1 MKGKRKFF
9 EWEGYLF
16 MNITMILMMVL
27 SVLLYGAISFYIGYN
42 GWVWL
47 KAAKLGKYK
56 KWYIALVVLLSL
68 SMFLG
73 QIGALSWFTYAG
85 YAWMVIVG
93 YSLVLLPLF
102 NLLSYILKKK
112 GIFWMGISYFAFF
125 LFVFV
130 YGSYNAWSPVV
141 REYEVTVDKESK
153 TGDLKV
159 LLVSDLHLS
168 EIVGE
173 DHLARLVKKVEEI
186 EPDIVMI
193 AGDVINDNIDA
204 YMEEDM
210 GQTMKKITAPLG
222 VYAIPGNHDYYGDD
236 LEKMVKEMDKAGIKV
251 LMDETVT
258 VADSFYVSG
267 RNDLTDEYRVA
278 VSELVKGLD
287 RSKPLFMMDHTPVE
301 LDEGKEN
308 GVDIMLSGHTH
319 RGQLAPA
326 NLITSLIYENDWGHL
341 QKGDFHSFVS
351 SGFGTWGPPLRIG
364 SRSEVMVIDVHFK
377 K

>member
-1 MKGKRKFF
+1 
-9 EWEGYLF
+9 
-16 MNITMILMMVL
+16 MNVTMILMMVL
-27 SVLLYGAISFYIGYN
+27 SFLLYGAISYYIGYN

-47 KAAKLGKYK
+47 KAARLGRYK
-56 KWYIALVVLLSL
+56 KWYIALVMLLSL

-112 GIFWMGISYFAFF
+112 GIFWMGIFYFAFF

-193 AGDVINDNIDA
+193 AGDIINDNIDA

-236 LEKMVKEMDKAGIKV
+236 LEKMVKEMEKAGIKV
-251 LMDETVT
+251 LMDETAT